1 MVQQRRRF
9 ALAVVGSC
17 VLVLAATAPV
27 AAQDSLSDT
36 MSFLLTTQSVPTGDF
51 VKDQQS
57 AEVTRDTIGRLLLAE
72 LTTTPLSSSS
82 GGFSYRF
89 NPELGTVE
97 RASESFGPF
106 FTERSLTV
114 GRGRMSLGAQAQVAR
129 YSRLDSYNLRD
140 GSFVTTANQ
149 FRDESRPFDVE
160 SLTLELSSTTM
171 TLFGNVG
178 LHDRIDLGFA
188 VPFVHLS
195 LDGTRVNVY
204 RGSSLL
210 QARATAQATG
220 FGDVAVR
227 GKFNLFANRGAG
239 VAVIEEVRLPTG
251 REEDLLGT
259 GQTSF
264 RTVFIASSMG
274 GPVEGHGNVGFTV
287 GGLSDSFDYR
297 GAVTM
302 SPAAHVTLVGEL
314 LGRHI
319 SDLGTLAQERVTH
332 PLLAGVDTIRLVS
345 TGESVNIASFVVGT
359 KWNVSDTWLAN
370 VNLSLPLTNRGLRS
384 GMLLMFGVDYTFE
397 P

>member
-1 MVQQRRRF
+1 VL
-9 ALAVVGSC
+9 ALAT
-17 VLVLAATAPV
+17 AAPAF
-27 AAQDSLSDT
+27 AQESLSDI

-82 GGFSYRF
+82 GGFTYRF
-89 NPELGTVE
+89 SPELGTVE

-114 GRGRMSLGAQAQVAR
+114 GTSRISLGAQAQVAR

-140 GSFVTTANQ
+140 GTFVTTANQ

-160 SLTLELSSTTM
+160 SLTLDLRSTTV

-178 LHDRIDLGFA
+178 LHNRIDLGLA
-188 VPFVHLS
+188 VPFIHLS

-220 FGDVAVR
+220 FGDLAVR
-227 GKFNLFANRGAG
+227 GKFNLLANRGAG
-239 VAVIEEVRLPTG
+239 LAVIEEVRLPTG
-251 REEDLLGT
+251 REEDLLGA
-259 GQTSF
+259 GQASF
-264 RTVFIASSMG
+264 RTVFVASSMA
-274 GPVEGHGNVGFTV
+274 GPIEGHGNFGFTV
-287 GGLSDSFDYR
+287 AGLADAFDYR

-302 SPAAHVTLVGEL
+302 SPVAQVTLVGEV

-319 SDLGTLAQERVTH
+319 ADLGTLAQERVAH
-332 PLLAGVDTIRLVS
+332 PSLAGVDTIRLVS
-345 TGESVNIASFVVGT
+345 SGEGVNIASFVVGT

-370 VNLSLPLTNRGLRS
+370 VNLSLPLTGRGLRA
-384 GMLLMFGVDYTFE
+384 GMLLTFGVDYTFE